1 MGPAVTLA
9 PLPGGCDRR
18 WPMASGARCEAR
30 FEEAEM
36 DYEQSLADVREIV
49 HPLEV
54 LVFGVLRGL
63 DVAGADEETVA
74 TVQKALDR
82 WFAEIGTEDAQAL
95 ADVVETRLH
104 ELHERGAFDDAVK
117 LVGRMSMI
125 EAHIAH
131 DALAES
137 GVATRLRHET
147 LPASEFPEPPTQVEL
162 WIKPRDLARGKRV
175 LAEMAQKADETVVCP
190 SCGEEN
196 PANFTTCWNCNAALE
211 G

>member
-1 MGPAVTLA
+1 
-9 PLPGGCDRR
+9 
-18 WPMASGARCEAR
+18 
-30 FEEAEM
+30 M
-36 DYEQSLADVREIV
+36 DYEQTLADARELN
-49 HPLEV
+49 HHLEV

-63 DVAGADEETVA
+63 ALAGADEASVEA
-74 TVQKALDR
+74 VQKTLDR
-82 WFAEIGTEDAQAL
+82 WFPEIGTETGQAL
-95 ADVVETRLH
+95 ADVIETRLH

-147 LPASEFPEPPTQVEL
+147 LPATDFPEPPNQVEL

-175 LAEMAQKADETVVCP
+175 LAEMAQKADETVACP
-190 SCGEEN
+190 SCGESN
-196 PANFTTCWNCNAALE
+196 PANFSTCWNCNAAL
-211 G
+211 GD

>member
-1 MGPAVTLA
+1 
-9 PLPGGCDRR
+9 
-18 WPMASGARCEAR
+18 
-30 FEEAEM
+30 M
-36 DYEQSLADVREIV
+36 DYEQTLADARELN

-54 LVFGVLRGL
+54 IVFGVLRGL
-63 DVAGADEETVA
+63 AEAGADAASIEA
-74 TVQKALDR
+74 VQKTLDR
-82 WFAEIGTEDAQAL
+82 WFAEIGAEPGHAL

-117 LVGRMSMI
+117 LVGRMTTI

-147 LPASEFPEPPTQVEL
+147 LPASDFPEPPHHVEL
-162 WIKPRDLARGKRV
+162 WIKPRDLARGRRV
-175 LAEMAQKADETVVCP
+175 LAEMAAKADETVTCAE
-190 SCGEEN
+190 CGESS
-196 PANFTTCWNCNAALE
+196 PANFSTCWNCNAAL